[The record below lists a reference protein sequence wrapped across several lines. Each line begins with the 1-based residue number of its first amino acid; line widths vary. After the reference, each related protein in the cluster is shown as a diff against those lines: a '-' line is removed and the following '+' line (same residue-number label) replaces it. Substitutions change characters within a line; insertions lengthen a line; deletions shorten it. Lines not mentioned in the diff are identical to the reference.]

1 MKPRIR
7 IISDPEQVYAS
18 GQEMPASQLLDEYI
32 EAVNV
37 DENGREQIEWLR
49 SVPIESAME
58 HIAAMWGLNVE
69 FIKQ

>member
-1 MKPRIR
+1 MESRIR

-32 EAVNV
+32 EVAND
-37 DENGREQIEWLR
+37 DEEWLR

-58 HIAAMWGLNVE
+58 FIATMWGLNVE
-69 FIKQ
+69 FIK